1 MAQGPRTGLAP
12 PPPTAREAQVWEA
25 ETRRSPPT
33 QFHFLFVPS
42 FPSHGVLFE
51 ASPRCGRVRSRPR
64 AARGARC
71 VPLGVA
77 PWRASQSRRSGFQR
91 ARPLRRPR
99 PGAPSWA
106 PGAASDSGPPPRGHA
121 EQLPGPRADP
131 PRDPRAWKNRSGQR
145 GWSVPAPS
153 GATAPHKRRRHAGCR
168 RTECSWATR
177 AGSQEGAEL
186 WLRSFG
192 LRRTSVCR
200 RAWSSGS

>member
-12 PPPTAREAQVWEA
+12 PLQPPERPRSGKQKLATAPPPSF
-25 ETRRSPPT
+25 TFSLFPPSPPT
-33 QFHFLFVPS
+33 EFSLK
-42 FPSHGVLFE
+42 
-51 ASPRCGRVRSRPR
+51 RVR
-64 AARGARC
+64 GAGVS
-71 VPLGVA
+71 VPAPAPPVGLGACPAGVA

-106 PGAASDSGPPPRGHA
+106 PGAAGDSGPPPRGHA

-145 GWSVPAPS
+145 GWRVPAPS
-153 GATAPHKRRRHAGCR
+153 GATAPHKRLRHAGCR

-177 AGSQEGAEL
+177 AGSQKGAEL
-186 WLRSFG
+186 WLRSSG